1 MPKEFAQ
8 NIRTALSQ
16 IITSL
21 YLCSFLFFFIKVRL
35 CKWLHP
41 FYFCVVDTEHCYLR
55 MFFSSV
61 LLLLCIT
68 EQLCCWIECWK
79 MIFQLLQNI
88 AIKNLYIK
96 DDGSGP
102 SDKTVGSGGKQAV
115 REAPGT
121 ELLHRDAE
129 MFPQLGRTF
138 ASPCGWRAGWV
149 LRAAPCA
156 ALKEP
161 QVLQSQY
168 EGASIAPQE
177 PGHGLTAQ
185 PQPAPS
191 WCCGWGGSDSSSLR
205 LAHLLP
211 HHGHCG
217 WERGRNLVDLKLPGE
232 LLLPRCPQINE
243 CFHHFG
249 TTVWIFV
256 G

>member
-1 MPKEFAQ
+1 MPKKFAQ

-21 YLCSFLFFFIKVRL
+21 YLCSFLFFFYKGETL
-35 CKWLHP
+35 QMATS
-41 FYFCVVDTEHCYLR
+41 F
-55 MFFSSV
+55 
-61 LLLLCIT
+61 LLLCCRYRALLST
-68 EQLCCWIECWK
+68 YVFLQCVASALYYRAVMLLNLWF
-79 MIFQLLQNI
+79 FQLLQNI

-177 PGHGLTAQ
+177 PGRGLTAQ

-191 WCCGWGGSDSSSLR
+191 WCCGWGGSGSSSLR

-217 WERGRNLVDLKLPGE
+217 WERRRNLVDLKLPGE

-249 TTVWIFV
+249 TTVWVFV